1 MKLVLMINIIDF
13 IEELEKSQDVF
24 VIRPKNPVKIGR
36 TEKNKEK
43 FFKLY
48 IHWKLDKKT

>member
-1 MKLVLMINIIDF
+1 MKIKYKKYPNLINSMANRYIVYNQTLDF

-36 TEKNKEK
+36 TEKN
-43 FFKLY
+43 
-48 IHWKLDKKT
+48 

>member
-1 MKLVLMINIIDF
+1 MANRYIVYNQTLDF

-43 FFKLY
+43 GDSY
-48 IHWKLDKKT
+48 Q